1 MRIHQT
7 LFWAALFLSVFFL
20 PASLMAQIQIDIL
33 RGDAEQTTFA
43 ELAREVS
50 QRTSIEMNMRPVIW
64 ESADELALEQPWLWV
79 SDLRSITRPEGG
91 LKPELVLWLKRGGLL
106 ILEGISAQDAL
117 DKLTAEVFSRDPGP
131 HQWQP
136 IPPDHELMRSFFLL
150 DSLPTCQNVVWRGF
164 NFDARMA
171 ILAIP
176 YRFLSTVQDKRV
188 GIPGCP
194 DIPERERSTR
204 LFVNLLMVALATDY
218 KKDQIHLPEILKRL
232 R

>member
-1 MRIHQT
+1 MAPIKSFC
-7 LFWAALFLSVFFL
+7 LAAVLVST
-20 PASLMAQIQIDIL
+20 PALAQIQIDIL
-33 RGDAEQTTFA
+33 RGDGTPLTFA

-50 QRTSIEMNMRPVIW
+50 QRTSIEMNMRPAVW
-64 ESADELALEQPWLWV
+64 ESADEIALEQPWLWV
-79 SDLRSITRPEGG
+79 SDLRTITKPEGT
-91 LKPELVLWLKRGGLL
+91 LRPELVLWLKRGGLL
-106 ILEGISAQDAL
+106 ILEGVSGQDPL
-117 DKLTAEVFSRDPGP
+117 DKLTADVFAREPGNP
-131 HQWQP
+131 QWQP

-188 GIPGCP
+188 SIPGCP
-194 DIPERERSTR
+194 EIPERERSTR